1 MSGKDQDGGRGS
13 GFGVNLARDG
23 NVVDFPGTRVERRQR
38 EFCDA
43 VARLKSALS
52 EEKSVPVA
60 TRQALV
66 AELGVFD
73 NWSEAGGTLLPGA
86 GMGREIARQILLL
99 DYRLSILRPLA
110 ARLDGSMRH
119 AVRQYAEASGLL
131 LEATAR
137 RTPDG
142 EWVGRPRR
150 TEIEAL
156 LLALH
161 GNHPPE
167 DGGGA
172 DRR

>member
-1 MSGKDQDGGRGS
+1 MSEENQGSGGRS
-13 GFGVNLARDG
+13 GFGVRLARDG

-73 NWSEAGGTLLPGA
+73 NWAEAGGTLLPGA

-110 ARLDGSMRH
+110 TRLDRSLRH

-137 RTPDG
+137 RAPDG
-142 EWVGRPRR
+142 EWVDRPRR
-150 TEIEAL
+150 TEMEAL
-156 LLALH
+156 QRAMLLAE
-161 GNHPPE
+161 P
-167 DGGGA
+167 
-172 DRR
+172 DRD